1 MTYQATIRIDRP
13 PLDMDYEAWTPHA
26 PLVWCWQLKEE
37 YAPLGRKDMT
47 DPGKGKGN
55 DPGKGKDMTD
65 PGKGKDNDKGKGK
78 DNDKG
83 KGKGTVRDRGDQ
95 AHRPT
100 LVRTRPTLAM
110 DPWVV
115 ARRYQLLLE
124 DVVLSE
130 RPWDHRTDSFL

>member
-83 KGKGTVRDRGDQ
+83 KGKGTSDPGKDTSD
-95 AHRPT
+95 PGNGPLGGGT
-100 LVRTRPTLAM
+100 TRSKLRA
-110 DPWVV
+110 
-115 ARRYQLLLE
+115 
-124 DVVLSE
+124 